1 MKWNTGNLYC
11 SFIQL
16 AICFFIS
23 QALAQELMYDPEK
36 GIVVVDKNN
45 KSKPLVNHRDSSAV
59 SKPLTTQSLTKQSRT
74 PKRVS
79 SDKPDI
85 LTGYKKDPPEV
96 YYRSGLEY
104 YKNGDFRNALKNFTH
119 ANQAGDSVLYR
130 LWIGKTYRQLGITD
144 SMISVLE
151 SIVNNNPES
160 DVADDALFEL
170 GHYYQ
175 QNDNY
180 EKASQYYTQLVE
192 LYPFG
197 VSYTTGEE
205 FREICR
211 EQKRLMR
218 AEMINILTI
227 LGYPGEDLPSSLSSF
242 QKENHIEIT
251 GTLNQETV
259 RAAKS
264 MQNKLVEEE
273 QRKSNRDQYAR
284 EYLSYSIIAG
294 SIGLLNC
301 FLLLILRIKLRNR
314 KKQFNELFATLKD
327 LDTKK
332 I

>member
-1 MKWNTGNLYC
+1 MKWNTGRNLYC
-11 SFIQL
+11 SFVQL
-16 AICFFIS
+16 ALCLFIS
-23 QALAQELMYDPEK
+23 RVPGQELMYDPEK

-45 KSKPLVNHRDSSAV
+45 KSNPLVSHRDSSV
-59 SKPLTTQSLTKQSRT
+59 SRPPSTQLSSKKS
-74 PKRVS
+74 PKLQEVT
-79 SDKPDI
+79 SDKPEI

-96 YYRSGLEY
+96 YYHSGLEY
-104 YKNGDFRNALKNFTH
+104 YKNGDFRNALKNFIH
-119 ANQAGDSVLYR
+119 ANYAGDSVAYR

-151 SIVNNNPES
+151 SIADNNPES

-205 FREICR
+205 LREICR
-211 EQKRLMR
+211 EQKKLMR
-218 AEMINILTI
+218 AEMINIVTM
-227 LGYPGEDLPSSLSSF
+227 LGYLGEDQPSTLSRF
-242 QKENHIEIT
+242 QKDNHLEIT
-251 GTLNQETV
+251 GTMDQATV

-264 MQNKLVEEE
+264 MRNELIEKE
-273 QRKSNRDQYAR
+273 QRNSNRDQDAR
-284 EYLSYSIIAG
+284 KYLSYSIIAG

-301 FLLLILRIKLRNR
+301 FLLLILRIKLQNR
-314 KKQFNELFATLKD
+314 KKQISELFATLND